1 MTDRP
6 QTSGDDSRDAV
17 TDGLGRRRF
26 VALGAGASVTALA
39 GCSGESGLVPGDG
52 GDSSDGSDGSN
63 TLTGS
68 FRLLVSDAPADIGD
82 FDRLDVTL
90 EEARIFEAE
99 GGDGEDE
106 EAAENE
112 EDDDQTGGDGET
124 ADDAQEGNES
134 DPQNETV
141 SGADGEDGEGGEDE
155 DDDENGDDG
164 SAGGEN
170 GDDENA
176 GGEDGDRGFT
186 VIDLD
191 GSTVDLTQVIGDD
204 AVAVFEG
211 EIPAGS
217 YEKIEVDVS
226 ETEGVVDGETAEVKL
241 PSEKLQITNG
251 FEVTPE
257 EPVSFVFDIN
267 VVKRGRNNGY
277 ILTPVISGSG
287 VAGRDVE
294 VNEVDD
300 DSGDE
305 GDGENDGD
313 DGGGNDNG
321 GDGGGPGGNETE
333 PGDGDDAEN
342 GTATEN
348 GS

>member
-124 ADDAQEGNES
+124 ADDAQTSDDAQEANES

-141 SGADGEDGEGGEDE
+141 SGADGEDGEGGDDE
-155 DDDENGDDG
+155 D
-164 SAGGEN
+164 
-170 GDDENA
+170 DDENA

-321 GDGGGPGGNETE
+321 GDGGGPSGNETE